1 MSFLD
6 LGIEP
11 AIVYQLKKQGITEP
25 FEVQE
30 AAIPDTLLGKD
41 ICCRAPTGSGKT
53 LAFGLPLIAK
63 CKPSE
68 PGRPSA
74 LIVTPT
80 RELAEQICNVLTPL
94 AKEMH
99 LKVLAV
105 YGGTSYTKHR
115 KALDKGVDI
124 VVACPG
130 RLIDLMEQGSI
141 SLENVEMAVLDEA
154 DRMADMGFIDP
165 VCFILDNCDKNRQV
179 ILYSATLDR
188 EVSKLVKKYQDRP
201 ERIEVGPKEISMDS
215 MKHHFWIIKKRKTII
230 TTDIIERV
238 GRTMI
243 FCRTRRGVDRV
254 ARELQD
260 ERLRST
266 AIHGGLTQRQRDRA
280 MDQFIYGDCI
290 ALVATDVAARG
301 IDVDGVQCVI
311 HWDPPE
317 NGKAYKH
324 RSGRTARAGA
334 TGTVVSLLQK
344 KDKGKYNRIQR
355 EVGIRSQVSDPNLE
369 KIPKNE
375 LDYIPPPRPKKQY
388 QQNSPRN
395 RRRNRRGGGG
405 RPPSGRSDGPKKF
418 GGRNRNQKR
427 DGKIRF
433 PREEDRPQRKKQP
446 SYPDRSGGRPPTD
459 RGDGDRN
466 KFGDKKKPY
475 YGNRDSGGRSSG
487 NRGGGGRS
495 GGGGRYGNKSSGG
508 RSGGGGRYGNNSSG
522 GRSGGGGRYGNKSSG
537 GRSGGG
543 GRYGNN
549 SSGGRSGG
557 GGRSNYS
564 NRSSGSGEGGGQNR
578 GGGGRDKYGNKP
590 SGGGGGRYG
599 NNSSGGRSGGGGRYG
614 NKSSGGRSGGG
625 GRYGNKSSGG
635 RSGGGGR
642 YGNKSSGGRSG
653 GGGRSNY
660 GNRDGG
666 DNNRGGNSGNRS
678 NSGKKFSGGKKDSGK
693 KRKPQNKSNRNYER
707 KSQ

>member
-53 LAFGLPLIAK
+53 LAFGLPLIAR

-141 SLENVEMAVLDEA
+141 SLENVEIAVLDEA

-179 ILYSATLDR
+179 VLYSATLDR

-215 MKHHFWIIKKRKTII
+215 MKHHFWIIKKRKIII
-230 TTDIIERV
+230 TSDIIEKV

-254 ARELQD
+254 TRELKD
-260 ERLRST
+260 ERLRAT

-344 KDKGKYNRIQR
+344 KDKGKYNRIQK
-355 EVGIRSQVSDPNLE
+355 EVGIRSQVSDPNL
-369 KIPKNE
+369 KNIPENE
-375 LDYIPPPRPKKQY
+375 LDYIPPPRPKREY
-388 QQNSPRN
+388 QQKNPRN
-395 RRRNRRGGGG
+395 RRRNRRRRGG
-405 RPPSGRSDGPKKF
+405 RPPSGKSDEPKRF
-418 GGRNRNQKR
+418 GGKNRKPKRN
-427 DGKIRF
+427 DKIKF
-433 PREEDRPQRKKQP
+433 PREEDRPKRRKQP
-446 SYPDRSGGRPPTD
+446 SYPDRSGGKPPKD
-459 RGDGDRN
+459 KGDGERN
-466 KFGDKKKPY
+466 KYGDKKKPY
-475 YGNRDSGGRSSG
+475 SGNRNSRGRGRSGGQNRS
-487 NRGGGGRS
+487 RGGGGRK
-495 GGGGRYGNKSSGG
+495 YGNRSSGG
-508 RSGGGGRYGNNSSG
+508 RSGGGQR
-522 GRSGGGGRYGNKSSG
+522 
-537 GRSGGG
+537 
-543 GRYGNN
+543 
-549 SSGGRSGG
+549 G

-564 NRSSGSGEGGGQNR
+564 NRSSGSRDGGSRNDSSGNR

-590 SGGGGGRYG
+590 SGNRGGGGGR
-599 NNSSGGRSGGGGRYG
+599 R
-614 NKSSGGRSGGG
+614 
-625 GRYGNKSSGG
+625 
-635 RSGGGGR
+635 
-642 YGNKSSGGRSG
+642 

-660 GNRDGG
+660 GNRGGGGRNRDGG
-666 DNNRGGNSGNRS
+666 NNNRGGNSGNKS
-678 NSGKKFSGGKKDSGK
+678 GSGKKFYGNKKGSGK

>member
-30 AAIPDTLLGKD
+30 AAIPDTMLGKD
-41 ICCRAPTGSGKT
+41 VCCRAPTGSGKT
-53 LAFGLPLIAK
+53 LAFGLPLIAR

-68 PGRPSA
+68 PGKPSS

-115 KALDKGVDI
+115 RALEKGVDI

-141 SLENVEMAVLDEA
+141 SLENVEIVVLDEA

-188 EVSKLVKKYQDRP
+188 EVSKIVKKYQNSPARV
-201 ERIEVGPKEISMDS
+201 EVGPKEISMDS
-215 MKHHFWIIKKRKTII
+215 MKHHFWIIKKRKIII
-230 TTDIIERV
+230 TSDVIEKV

-254 ARELQD
+254 TSELKD
-260 ERLRST
+260 ERLRAT

-334 TGTVVSLLQK
+334 TGTIVSLLQK
-344 KDKGKYNRIQR
+344 KDKSKYKRIQK
-355 EVGIRSQVSDPNLE
+355 EVGINVGITDPILE
-369 KIPKNE
+369 RIPENE
-375 LDYIPPPRPKKQY
+375 LDYIPPPRKKREYQPK
-388 QQNSPRN
+388 NPRN
-395 RRRNRRGGGG
+395 RRRNRRRR
-405 RPPSGRSDGPKKF
+405 RPPSGKSDEPKKF
-418 GGRNRNQKR
+418 GGKNKKPKR
-427 DGKIRF
+427 SDKIKF
-433 PREEDRPQRKKQP
+433 PREEDRPKRRKKP
-446 SYPDRSGGRPPTD
+446 SYPDRSGGKPP
-459 RGDGDRN
+459 
-466 KFGDKKKPY
+466 KKKDNDRKDSPE
-475 YGNRDSGGRSSG
+475 GRNNNRRRRNNRNRRSSVKKTY
-487 NRGGGGRS
+487 N
-495 GGGGRYGNKSSGG
+495 NK
-508 RSGGGGRYGNNSSG
+508 GNNS
-522 GRSGGGGRYGNKSSG
+522 
-537 GRSGGG
+537 
-543 GRYGNN
+543 
-549 SSGGRSGG
+549 
-557 GGRSNYS
+557 
-564 NRSSGSGEGGGQNR
+564 QNR
-578 GGGGRDKYGNKP
+578 R
-590 SGGGGGRYG
+590 
-599 NNSSGGRSGGGGRYG
+599 
-614 NKSSGGRSGGG
+614 
-625 GRYGNKSSGG
+625 
-635 RSGGGGR
+635 
-642 YGNKSSGGRSG
+642 
-653 GGGRSNY
+653 
-660 GNRDGG
+660 
-666 DNNRGGNSGNRS
+666 NRGKNQRK
-678 NSGKKFSGGKKDSGK
+678 SGKKFFDNKKKPSKNK
-693 KRKPQNKSNRNYER
+693 KRDNKSQRNSKKKFFSSKR
-707 KSQ
+707 KR